1 MSESK
6 LTNRKRTIA
15 FLLKNGKRGFAVE
28 YYPAPYHEGYVR
40 FVDCAVWP
48 ENQPDRLEE
57 LSILEV
63 PAYLV
68 QRVEA
73 DGTVVLGDKGEE
85 EEAGGEV
92 EDGGKARGRRRRSE

>member
-6 LTNRKRTIA
+6 LTGRKRGVA

-28 YYPAPYHEGYVR
+28 YAPAPYLEGYAR
-40 FVDCAVWP
+40 FVDCSVWP

-63 PAYLV
+63 PASLV
-68 QRVEA
+68 ERVEV
-73 DGTVVLGDKGEE
+73 DGKLVFSGGDEAGDGEE
-85 EEAGGEV
+85 
-92 EDGGKARGRRRRSE
+92 KAKARRRRSE